1 MSKSLARLGIAAAAT
16 AVAATLVAAMAAG
29 SATAQTPFYQGKQL
43 RVLVG
48 FTPGGGTDLF
58 GRIMA
63 EGLARSIEGKPSVV
77 VQNMP
82 GAGSVV
88 ASNYFV
94 QKAPR
99 DGSFVLVG
107 TGQLL
112 IRIMLGLDGSKS
124 KISELEALVASP
136 MGRITYASPSTGIK
150 TAKDILN
157 PREPLMLGV
166 PEAISTIDAVHGLS
180 LVRATFRAVTGYPG
194 KAETR
199 LALMRNEVN
208 VDSQSTPVF
217 DSGVRPLIREGKA
230 VPLFTQGLMEG
241 DRLVRDPAAPDLPT
255 VAEAYREMY
264 GVEPSGPPWEAYKA
278 VVRAAGNGGKILITH
293 SDGPPASR
301 EALRRAVDAMT
312 KDREF
317 LQKAETVLEG
327 YGLNH
332 GESLAATIAGISR
345 TSPAELAWLKD
356 LLTREFRMKFN

>member
-1 MSKSLARLGIAAAAT
+1 MFKSMCMAAVAL
-16 AVAATLVAAMAAG
+16 AVAAAPAA
-29 SATAQTPFYQGKQL
+29 AQAPFYQGKQL
-43 RVLVG
+43 KVLVG
-48 FTPGGGTDLF
+48 FTPGGGTDLY
-58 GRIMA
+58 GRVIA
-63 EGLARSIEGKPSVV
+63 DGLARNLEGKPSVV

-157 PREPLMLGV
+157 PREPLVLGV

-180 LVRATFRAVTGYPG
+180 LVRANFRAVTGYPG

-199 LALMRNEVN
+199 LALLRNEVN
-208 VDSQSTPVF
+208 LDSQSTPLF
-217 DSGVRPLIREGKA
+217 ETGVRPVIKEGKA
-230 VPLFTQGLMEG
+230 VALFTQGLMDG
-241 DRLVRDPAAPDLPT
+241 DKLVRDPGAPDLPT

-264 GVEPSGPPWEAYKA
+264 GVDPSGPAWEAYKA
-278 VVRAAGNGGKILITH
+278 VVRAIGNGGKILMTH

-301 EALRRAVDAMT
+301 EALRR
-312 KDREF
+312 
-317 LQKAETVLEG
+317 
-327 YGLNH
+327 
-332 GESLAATIAGISR
+332 
-345 TSPAELAWLKD
+345 
-356 LLTREFRMKFN
+356 

>member
-1 MSKSLARLGIAAAAT
+1 MRSDRLPCRPGDRTMSKSLARLGIAAAAT
-16 AVAATLVAAMAAG
+16 AVAATLVASMAAG

-217 DSGVRPLIREGKA
+217 DGGVRPLIREGKA

-241 DRLVRDPAAPDLPT
+241 DRLVRDPAAPDLPS
-255 VAEAYREMY
+255 VAEVFRDIH
-264 GVEPSGPPWEAYKA
+264 GTDPSGPGWEAYKA
-278 VVRAAGNGGKILITH
+278 AVRAVGNGGKILMIH
-293 SDGPPASR
+293 SDAPPVAR
-301 EALRRAVDAMT
+301 DAIKRGIAAMT
-312 KDREF
+312 KDAEF
-317 LQKAETVLEG
+317 LKMSESVLEG
-327 YGLNH
+327 
-332 GESLAATIAGISR
+332 
-345 TSPAELAWLKD
+345 
-356 LLTREFRMKFN
+356 

>member
-1 MSKSLARLGIAAAAT
+1 MRSDRLPCRPGARTMNKSLVGLAT
-16 AVAATLVAAMAAG
+16 AAVATALMAAG

-99 DGSFVLVG
+99 DGTFVLVG

-150 TAKDILN
+150 TAKDILR
-157 PREPLMLGV
+157 PREPLMLG
-166 PEAISTIDAVHGLS
+166 
-180 LVRATFRAVTGYPG
+180 
-194 KAETR
+194 
-199 LALMRNEVN
+199 
-208 VDSQSTPVF
+208 
-217 DSGVRPLIREGKA
+217 
-230 VPLFTQGLMEG
+230 
-241 DRLVRDPAAPDLPT
+241 
-255 VAEAYREMY
+255 
-264 GVEPSGPPWEAYKA
+264 
-278 VVRAAGNGGKILITH
+278 
-293 SDGPPASR
+293 
-301 EALRRAVDAMT
+301 
-312 KDREF
+312 
-317 LQKAETVLEG
+317 
-327 YGLNH
+327 
-332 GESLAATIAGISR
+332 
-345 TSPAELAWLKD
+345 
-356 LLTREFRMKFN
+356 